1 MAEAS
6 LLREFTKGLIKENPV
21 LVMVLGC
28 CPTLAVTTG
37 VENAIGMG
45 AAATLVLLGSNVI
58 VSVIRRWIPNEIRIA
73 CYIVV
78 IASFVSMTQLLV
90 KAFAPDLD
98 KALGIFL
105 PLIVVNCIILARA
118 EAFASKNG
126 VIASALDGLG
136 MGAGFTLAMLVISA
150 IREIL
155 GAGKIAGIPITGE
168 FAPGSVLQPAT
179 AFVMAPGALLVFG
192 LVLGTIAALR
202 LRRTRAEREARWQAA
217 LAAWREVETARSGPK
232 RAKAGG

>member
-1 MAEAS
+1 MV
-6 LLREFTKGLIKENPV
+6 REFSKGLIKENPV

-28 CPTLAVTTG
+28 CPALAVTTG
-37 VENAIGMG
+37 VQNAIGMG

-58 VSVIRRWIPNEIRIA
+58 VSIIRRWIPNEIRIA

-90 KAFAPDLD
+90 KAFAPELD

-136 MGAGFTLAMLVISA
+136 MGTGFTIALLIISSV
-150 IREIL
+150 REIL
-155 GAGKIAGIPITGE
+155 GSGKVAGIPIAGS
-168 FAPGSVLQPAT
+168 FSPGSILQPAT
-179 AFVMAPGALLVFG
+179 AFVMAPGALIIFG
-192 LVLGTIAALR
+192 LVLGTIAALQ
-202 LRRTRAEREARWQAA
+202 LRRTRAEREARWQAV
-217 LAAWREVETARSGPK
+217 LEAWKEAEAARSSPK
-232 RAKAGG
+232 RAKGGG